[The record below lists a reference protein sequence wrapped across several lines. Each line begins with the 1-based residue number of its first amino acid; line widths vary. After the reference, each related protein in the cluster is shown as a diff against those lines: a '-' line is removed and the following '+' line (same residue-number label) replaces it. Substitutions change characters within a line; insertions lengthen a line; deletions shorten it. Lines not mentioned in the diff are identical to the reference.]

1 MKQFLHTNCK
11 LHFSKARLFLLL
23 LFSLFYFEAFSQ
35 SIQVSVSIKALL
47 IYSDP
52 NQPCCVNQI
61 GGSYYSG
68 ATIYDCY
75 GTPDIVVRNRVNIN
89 GNPFDY
95 NFGEEDIVWIE
106 PSCGTNEYA
115 ICGWKSLNPVQNI
128 FLAPIGGIALN
139 SYISIE
145 QNAFEDDNFACTYD
159 DADCGGYQT
168 ILATSTIMDRFPIC
182 GETYRDS
189 QYCSSDGDSKFWGLE
204 YFVAWYWDVV
214 LPGSIESTK
223 YICQGNDMINVKSI
237 DVGTTHSTIED
248 SWEISTNN
256 SNWTTLP
263 STTRDSVLFDPSSY
277 ASPTIYVRRK
287 KTYSQCVSSG
297 NVKSNVCV
305 INVISPPTIPAT
317 ATPSQTTADCGSF
330 TLTNPIDP
338 LNNTV
343 PFHWEFQTSLNN
355 GSSWLASVYSMPTIN
370 SNNTTANR
378 TVCIRLR
385 AIYDYNCDTIPWQ
398 SYCWFQYA
406 NPKAPTIN
414 TMYPDP
420 ATPLLCNGDGGVWA
434 TFNSGTGNGSNQYQ
448 YTVNGTTWLAYTP
461 GQVIPVPINRDIEIR
476 GRRVASAPSCNTT
489 AWSTLAFWPRNTI
502 VGPVGAITA
511 PSLNTKTP
519 NTASVCRGTDV
530 SATIN
535 PGSGGGPRP
544 NTQREFS
551 IDGGTT
557 WNTYTSGATI
567 ATTNAVDS
575 VLIRARRNDGYGTAP
590 LYRLHCST
598 DWQVIAKWDVIN
610 PLVSLQSFS
619 MPLCYAVNPFA
630 DIAASDPTPGLGTW
644 SIQNGTGSLS
654 STSSLNPIVTGL
666 TAGNATTIRWSVTQS
681 GCTRF
686 FDTTIIPIAT
696 SIANL
701 TNGGLC
707 QTCPVK
713 NGNSYN
719 FYDNTGKLMA
729 KIDDLV
735 SPIAELGNTEVCVGI
750 DTIVQNLLTN
760 LGSSQAFLQRHFSIK
775 PVTNTNTTV
784 TLYFTAT
791 EFNNLKTI
799 STSTPFE
806 FSNVNQLIVSKFPNG
821 GNDSYSLPNTA
832 GGTFITPAASGF
844 DAANGYYF
852 VTIPVSTFSTF
863 YIHPISGLPAVLPV
877 ELTYF
882 TAACESNRIKIDW
895 QTASENNNHH
905 FEIERSDNAADFT
918 KIISVPT
925 QNGNSNQPQ
934 NYLVYDNEPKN
945 AQLYYR
951 LKQIDKDGKFTN
963 SKTVAVNCQYSSEKN
978 IVVSVYPNPTEDVL
992 KVFINSIEDVSAMVK
1007 VYDLNMSLV
1016 FQNQIEVTNG
1026 NNLVDIS
1033 LHNVSQ
1039 GMYFVEISNSNG
1051 VLYKNK
1057 IIKQ

>member
-1 MKQFLHTNCK
+1 
-11 LHFSKARLFLLL
+11 
-23 LFSLFYFEAFSQ
+23 
-35 SIQVSVSIKALL
+35 
-47 IYSDP
+47 
-52 NQPCCVNQI
+52 
-61 GGSYYSG
+61 
-68 ATIYDCY
+68 
-75 GTPDIVVRNRVNIN
+75 
-89 GNPFDY
+89 
-95 NFGEEDIVWIE
+95 
-106 PSCGTNEYA
+106 
-115 ICGWKSLNPVQNI
+115 
-128 FLAPIGGIALN
+128 
-139 SYISIE
+139 
-145 QNAFEDDNFACTYD
+145 
-159 DADCGGYQT
+159 
-168 ILATSTIMDRFPIC
+168 
-182 GETYRDS
+182 
-189 QYCSSDGDSKFWGLE
+189 
-204 YFVAWYWDVV
+204 
-214 LPGSIESTK
+214 
-223 YICQGNDMINVKSI
+223 
-237 DVGTTHSTIED
+237 
-248 SWEISTNN
+248 
-256 SNWTTLP
+256 
-263 STTRDSVLFDPSSY
+263 
-277 ASPTIYVRRK
+277 
-287 KTYSQCVSSG
+287 
-297 NVKSNVCV
+297 
-305 INVISPPTIPAT
+305 
-317 ATPSQTTADCGSF
+317 
-330 TLTNPIDP
+330 
-338 LNNTV
+338 
-343 PFHWEFQTSLNN
+343 
-355 GSSWLASVYSMPTIN
+355 
-370 SNNTTANR
+370 
-378 TVCIRLR
+378 
-385 AIYDYNCDTIPWQ
+385 
-398 SYCWFQYA
+398 
-406 NPKAPTIN
+406 
-414 TMYPDP
+414 
-420 ATPLLCNGDGGVWA
+420 
-434 TFNSGTGNGSNQYQ
+434 
-448 YTVNGTTWLAYTP
+448 
-461 GQVIPVPINRDIEIR
+461 
-476 GRRVASAPSCNTT
+476 
-489 AWSTLAFWPRNTI
+489 
-502 VGPVGAITA
+502 
-511 PSLNTKTP
+511 
-519 NTASVCRGTDV
+519 
-530 SATIN
+530 
-535 PGSGGGPRP
+535 
-544 NTQREFS
+544 
-551 IDGGTT
+551 
-557 WNTYTSGATI
+557 
-567 ATTNAVDS
+567 
-575 VLIRARRNDGYGTAP
+575 
-590 LYRLHCST
+590 
-598 DWQVIAKWDVIN
+598 
-610 PLVSLQSFS
+610 
-619 MPLCYAVNPFA
+619 
-630 DIAASDPTPGLGTW
+630 
-644 SIQNGTGSLS
+644 LS

-713 NGNSYN
+713 NGNSYH

-735 SPIAELGNTEVCVGI
+735 SPVAELSNTEVCVGI
-750 DTIVQNLLTN
+750 DSSVQNILTN
-760 LGSSQAFLQRHFSIK
+760 LGGSQAFLQRHFSIK

-821 GNDSYSLPNTA
+821 GNNSYSLPNSA
-832 GGTFITPAASGF
+832 GGTFITPTATGF

-852 VTIPVSTFSTF
+852 ITIPVSTFSTF